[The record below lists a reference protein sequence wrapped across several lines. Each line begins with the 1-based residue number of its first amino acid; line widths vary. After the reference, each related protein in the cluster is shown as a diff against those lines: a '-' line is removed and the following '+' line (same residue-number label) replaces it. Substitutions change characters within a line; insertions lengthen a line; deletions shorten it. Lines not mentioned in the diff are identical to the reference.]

1 MLREAEPGDAPPFK
15 KVLVANRGEIALR
28 VIRACREL
36 GIKTVAVYSQC
47 DANSLHV
54 RFADESVCIGPP
66 QATDSYLKVSNVIS
80 AADITGADAVHP
92 GYGFLAENATFAQV
106 VADHGMTFIGPR
118 VEHLG
123 TFGDKLSAK
132 AAARK
137 AGLPL
142 IPGSTGSVADVEEA
156 AVVAAEVGYPV
167 MLKAASGG
175 GGKGMRVVED
185 EDQLRRVFTLTST
198 EAKAAF
204 GSGAV
209 FIERFLAN
217 PRHVEV
223 QVAGDMHG
231 NAVHFF
237 ERDCSMQRRHQKVL
251 EEAPAPGLPPGL
263 AERIRAAAA
272 RLVSSVGYHT
282 VGTCEFL
289 VDGEDFFFL
298 EVNPR
303 IQVEHPVTE
312 LVTGVDLIQLQ
323 IRLAAGEVM
332 PFTQDEI
339 RCEGHAFEVRIN
351 AEHPFTF
358 MPSPGQI
365 TGYYLPGGP
374 GIRVDSAVHEMAM
387 VQPYYDSL
395 VAKLCCWAPTREQ
408 ALAKMQGALHEAVV
422 EGINT
427 TIPLHRELLAHPVLR
442 EARMTTKF
450 LDGWLKQRGTKTRGA

>member
-1 MLREAEPGDAPPFK
+1 MFE

-54 RFADESVCIGPP
+54 RFADESVCIGPA
-66 QATDSYLKVSNVIS
+66 QATHSYLKVSNVIS
-80 AADITGADAVHP
+80 AAVITGADAVHP
-92 GYGFLAENATFAQV
+92 GYGFLAENAAFAQV
-106 VADHGMTFIGPR
+106 VNDHGITFIGPK
-118 VEHLG
+118 VELLG

-132 AAARK
+132 AAARA

-142 IPGSTGSVADVEEA
+142 IPGSTGSVADAEEA
-156 AVVAAEVGYPV
+156 VKVADEVGYPV
-167 MLKAASGG
+167 MLKAAAGG
-175 GGKGMRVVED
+175 GGKGMRVVTDPEH
-185 EDQLRRVFTLTST
+185 LRKVFTLTST
-198 EAKAAF
+198 EALAAF
-204 GSGAV
+204 GNGDV

-217 PRHVEV
+217 PRHIEV

-231 NAVHFF
+231 NAIHVF
-237 ERDCSMQRRHQKVL
+237 ERDCSMQRRHQKVI
-251 EEAPAPGLPPGL
+251 EEAPAPNLSPRL
-263 AERIRAAAA
+263 AEHIRNAAVD
-272 RLVSSVGYHT
+272 LVRDVGYHT

-289 VDGEDFFFL
+289 VDGDEFFFL

-303 IQVEHPVTE
+303 IQVEHPVSE
-312 LVTGVDLIQLQ
+312 LITGLDLIQLQ

-332 PFTQDEI
+332 PIQQEDVVC
-339 RCEGHAFEVRIN
+339 RGHAIEVRIN

-358 MPSPGQI
+358 MPSPGKI

-374 GIRVDSAVHEMAM
+374 GVRVDSAVHEMAM

-395 VAKLCCWAPTREQ
+395 VAKLCCWAPSREQ
-408 ALAKMQGALHEAVV
+408 AIDKMLGALHEAVV

-427 TIPLHRELLAHPVLR
+427 TIPLHRELLDLPVFR
-442 EARMTTKF
+442 NAEMTTKF
-450 LDGWLKQRGTKTRGA
+450 LDAWLKERGTQAKGS

>member
-1 MLREAEPGDAPPFK
+1 MFR

-36 GIKTVAVYSQC
+36 GIRTVAVYSQC

-66 QATDSYLKVSNVIS
+66 QASESYLKVSNVMA
-80 AADITGADAVHP
+80 AADITGADAIHP
-92 GYGFLAENATFAQV
+92 GYGFLAENASFAQV
-106 VADHGMTFIGPR
+106 VSDHGMTFIGPK

-123 TFGDKLSAK
+123 MFGDKLSAK
-132 AAARK
+132 AAARA

-142 IPGSTGSVADVEEA
+142 IPGSAGSIATVDEA
-156 AVVAAEVGYPV
+156 AVVAADVGYPV
-167 MLKAASGG
+167 MLKAAAGG
-175 GGKGMRVVED
+175 GGKGMRVVHD
-185 EDQLRRVFTLTST
+185 EQQLRRVFELTSN
-198 EAKAAF
+198 EARAAF
-204 GSGAV
+204 GSGDV

-217 PRHVEV
+217 PRHIEV

-231 NAVHFF
+231 NALHFF

-251 EEAPAPGLPPGL
+251 EEAPAPNLDPDL
-263 AERIRAAAA
+263 TDRIRKAATE
-272 RLVSSVGYHT
+272 LVGAVGYHT
-282 VGTCEFL
+282 VGTVEFL
-289 VDGEDFFFL
+289 VDGDEFFFL

-312 LVTGVDLIQLQ
+312 LVTGLDLIQLQ

-332 PFTQDEI
+332 PLKQEDVI
-339 RCEGHAFEVRIN
+339 CRGHAIEVRIN

-358 MPSPGQI
+358 MPSPGLI

-374 GIRVDSAVHEMAM
+374 GVRVDSAVYEMAM
-387 VQPYYDSL
+387 VQPFYDSL

-408 ALAKMQGALHEAVV
+408 AIAKMQGALHEAVV

-427 TIPLHRELLAHPVLR
+427 TIPLHRELLAHEVFV

-450 LDGWLKQRGTKTRGA
+450 LDAWLKERGTA